1 MKPFRIS
8 AISYLNTAPLLWD
21 FEHGDPSS
29 DFEISYTIPSLCAA
43 SLQDGSADIGI
54 IPAAAYAS
62 IPDLLILPDVSIAAR
77 QAVRSIL
84 LVSKVPRE
92 RIRTVA
98 LDRSS
103 LTSVALLKVLFAR
116 WWGGE
121 RIYRTMPPD
130 LESMLASHD
139 AALLIGDPALQLEHS
154 RFLSFDLAEEW
165 IRLTQLPFVF
175 AFWAVRGRSLEEKRP
190 GDLAS
195 LFQQSRDHGLLPGN
209 LRQIVRDWAARLA
222 LPGDRIESYLRE
234 NIHYFLDP
242 ACLAGMELFYRYASE
257 CGALPPAPEL
267 RFLEPSNLTIGSR
280 R

>member
-43 SLQDGSADIGI
+43 SLEDGSADIGI
-54 IPAAAYAS
+54 VPAAAYAS
-62 IPDLLILPDVSIAAR
+62 IPELLILPEVAIAAR

-103 LTSVALLKVLFAR
+103 LTSVALVKVLFAR

-130 LESMLASHD
+130 IEAMLESHD
-139 AALLIGDPALQLEHS
+139 AGLVIGDPALQLDRS
-154 RFLSFDLAEEW
+154 PYLSYDLAEEW
-165 IRLTQLPFVF
+165 IRLTEMPFVF
-175 AFWAVRGRSLEEKRP
+175 AFWAVRGGALAEKRP
-190 GDLAS
+190 RDLATI
-195 LFQQSRDHGLLPGN
+195 FQQSRDHGLLPRN
-209 LRQIVRDWAARLA
+209 LRQIAQDWAPRLA
-222 LPGDRIESYLRE
+222 LDAGMIQSYLRE

-242 ACLAGMELFYRYASE
+242 ACLAGMNLFYRYASE
-257 CGALPPAPEL
+257 CGALPRAPEL
-267 RFLEPSNLTIGSR
+267 CFLEPSKVSIS
-280 R
+280 